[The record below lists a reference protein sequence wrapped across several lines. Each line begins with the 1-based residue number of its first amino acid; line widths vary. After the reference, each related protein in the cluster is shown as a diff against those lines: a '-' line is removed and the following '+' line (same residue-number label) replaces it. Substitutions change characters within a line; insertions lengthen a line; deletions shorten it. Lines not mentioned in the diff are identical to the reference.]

1 VHCAF
6 SVPCHHLDPPFCCVA
21 RCTLHAQD
29 GCFGIERAST
39 GSGACAESARWV
51 TADSAVSMTMARAP
65 MLLEGV
71 HQHPPVLLTRDER
84 TDPTWSSPWLR
95 LCSFERGLVLI
106 GGKPRRRE
114 CLFACTRPS
123 QLEVL
128 SSQVHNPLPALFGFG
143 STGRIVLPKDDACP
157 IQKPAETRCV
167 CSSAVLVF

>member
-1 VHCAF
+1 MHCAF

-123 QLEVL
+123 QSLLPSRPGNGSWRSFPAWFTPHCQRCSVLE
-128 SSQVHNPLPALFGFG
+128 AREG
-143 STGRIVLPKDDACP
+143 
-157 IQKPAETRCV
+157 
-167 CSSAVLVF
+167 